1 MSYDSIFVPHHL
13 QNLSSTTSLLPQKEH
28 DFALAGVTFVGI
40 RVILPSTLP
49 PQFGQKLASDRI
61 EDLHRIQVEVDFLV
75 FFLVAL
81 AGAALA
87 GATLDEV
94 FDFNFF
100 CPLRAKSAATIITPT
115 TTIIIIRIG

>member
-87 GATLDEV
+87 GAALAGTTLDEV

-100 CPLRAKSAATIITPT
+100 CPLRAKSAATII
-115 TTIIIIRIG
+115 